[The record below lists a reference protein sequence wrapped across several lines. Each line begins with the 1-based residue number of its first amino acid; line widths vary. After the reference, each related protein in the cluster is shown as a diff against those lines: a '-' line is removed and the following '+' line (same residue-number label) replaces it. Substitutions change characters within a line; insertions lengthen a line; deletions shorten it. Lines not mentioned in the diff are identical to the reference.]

1 MKAFFQVMTAVGVL
15 VLLPA
20 TAARAADSSAPD
32 WPCIQRKVAE
42 LSAGM
47 MWGGPPPGEAA
58 EASWRKDG
66 ELVRLVPLLAARRT
80 EMDEVAKAVDGFA
93 GTLTAAD
100 RKERL
105 TLLFAGVL
113 DRINLERRQIIA
125 GIERYTRK
133 QRELA
138 EAVNR
143 TRGELDTALAIEAPS
158 DSDRKRRREI
168 EQKLNWQTRIHEER
182 ERSLQF
188 VCESPVILEQRM
200 FAIAREIMNHLE

>member
-1 MKAFFQVMTAVGVL
+1 MREFRRVII
-15 VLLPA
+15 A
-20 TAARAADSSAPD
+20 TALLVFASGSVTSAADSSAPD
-32 WPCIQRKVAE
+32 WPCVQRKVAE

-47 MWGGPPPGEAA
+47 MWGGPPPED
-58 EASWRKDG
+58 ESKASWRKDT
-66 ELVRLVPLLAARRT
+66 EIVRLVPLLAARRT
-80 EMDEVAKAVDGFA
+80 EMDAVTKAVDGFA
-93 GTLTAAD
+93 GTLTPAD
-100 RKERL
+100 RQGRL
-105 TLLFAGVL
+105 TLLFVGVL
-113 DRINLERRQIIA
+113 ERINLERRQIIA

-138 EAVNR
+138 EAVNK
-143 TRGELDTALAIEAPS
+143 TRGELEAALAVKTPS
-158 DSDRKRRREI
+158 DSERRHRREI